1 MIVICHKEQ
10 ILQLTLMIFFIRKS
24 DISLNVGKVASS
36 SIINLSVFIRI
47 TDTVPIETLS
57 YLNSSFF
64 DLSHKVDAVS
74 RMERAKGTDGSSS
87 RSTSFISNPIGSLYH
102 G

>member
-1 MIVICHKEQ
+1 M
-10 ILQLTLMIFFIRKS
+10 
-24 DISLNVGKVASS
+24 ASS

-74 RMERAKGTDGSSS
+74 RMERAKDTDGSSS